1 MYLVAISD
9 SLIANLFL
17 ALYNCTLSLAA
28 SFATGTTI

>member
-17 ALYNCTLSLAA
+17 ALYNCTLLLLSKKSAV
-28 SFATGTTI
+28 S